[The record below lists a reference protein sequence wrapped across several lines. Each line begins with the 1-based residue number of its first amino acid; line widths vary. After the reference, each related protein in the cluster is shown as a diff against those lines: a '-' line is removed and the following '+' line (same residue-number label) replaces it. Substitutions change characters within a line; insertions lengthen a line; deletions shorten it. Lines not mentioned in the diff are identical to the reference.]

1 MKRLNHNGTVKEFF
15 NSLVNNSNFY
25 SNDSVSIYWKY
36 DSYMKLKKMKNVMT
50 YSHSHTYVVILFG
63 YVKT

>member
-1 MKRLNHNGTVKEFF
+1 MRRLNHNGTVKEFF

-25 SNDSVSIYWKY
+25 SNDSVSIFWKY
-36 DSYMKLKKMKNVMT
+36 DNLFKNLKVIT
-50 YSHSHTYVVILFG
+50 DSHSHTNIVIVFG